1 MVRLS
6 DEDYSVLEIRAS
18 EMRLPVAM
26 LARSILHRELVQEL
40 GAVLADV
47 AADIPVAVPEAPPEE
62 PEKLEQ
68 PEQSE
73 KPRASR
79 RGYVAP
85 ELLPGGSPTPEKIIS
100 SGGCADR
107 RARKRRNKG
116 RKGR

>member
-47 AADIPVAVPEAPPEE
+47 AADIPVAVPEAPLRQRRQVLARIVGEDGLALSLIHNSE
-62 PEKLEQ
+62 PTR
-68 PEQSE
+68 P
-73 KPRASR
+73 
-79 RGYVAP
+79 Y
-85 ELLPGGSPTPEKIIS
+85 
-100 SGGCADR
+100 
-107 RARKRRNKG
+107 
-116 RKGR
+116 